1 MEIKEI
7 RLVNL
12 IPSKNLST
20 ERIPEVE
27 ELAESINEHGLLQP
41 VRVRHLH
48 GDTHQIIAG
57 HRRVQAH
64 RFLRRKSIEAV
75 VVKES
80 DATAAVQSIVE
91 NLQRE
96 DLTPLE
102 LARGVQDLAKGF
114 DLDTEAISRLISKSP
129 ERVRTWRR
137 SSNLP
142 DDVLEQ
148 LESGEGRTQRV
159 TGLTPRHIEPFIRDM
174 PSEIAAKLD
183 DEAAANYE
191 ERLSEVRELQDQV
204 KSRDVSIN
212 AHMADAIAKE
222 TRNSEVSV
230 GDALSKVL
238 AKPDRYRY
246 KAPQSEGHSSSY
258 DRDNNSFTSY
268 QQIACDLVNIVNK
281 IQLSMVESFT
291 PEEKECLLT
300 SLIELEVA
308 LKLYKK
314 ALTVDD
320 HLNILE

>member
-12 IPSKNLST
+12 IPSKNLRT

-80 DATAAVQSIVE
+80 DETAAVQSIVE

-137 SSNLP
+137 FSNLP

-183 DEAAANYE
+183 DEAAAKYE

-246 KAPQSEGHSSSY
+246 KAPQSEGQSSSY

-320 HLNILE
+320 HVNILE